1 MIRYALTLAL
11 LLALAFGGRPAVA
24 SEEVEVCAAEDLKNA
39 IESGTYR
46 RIIVTCDQLI
56 GPQLNFKPTTDLTI
70 EGRCSSPSG
79 VGPCKMTALNLQQH
93 SSCSVVE
100 DTCHWKLVVKN
111 MIFDGSSNGYGNMI
125 YWKSDH
131 SNQMDEGDFTGSVSF
146 ESCIF
151 RNLLNPVVVMTRFD
165 VTFSYCSFS
174 DNVGKASSTQSMGG
188 TNYFPGRGG
197 AIRVIRGEVV
207 VLGCTFENNSV
218 ENSATGE
225 TGQGSNVWIGALSVH
240 SSFRP
245 KVEFSGSNSITS
257 TSNTVY
263 VKVDDDGN
271 ILGSAVDVAAPP
283 PSPPPPPPE
292 EVEVCAAED
301 LKNAIES
308 GTYRRIIVTCDQLIG
323 PQLNF
328 KPTTDLTIEGR
339 CSSPSGVG
347 PCKMTALNLQQHSSC
362 SVVEDTCHWKLVV
375 KNMIFDGSSNGYGN
389 MIYWKSDHS
398 NQMDEGDFTGSVSF
412 ESCIFRNLLNPVV
425 VMTRFDVTFSYCS
438 FSDNVGKASST
449 QSMGGT
455 NYFPGRGGAIRVI
468 RGEVVVLGCTFE
480 NNSVENSATGETGQ
494 GSNVWIG
501 ALSVHSSFR
510 PKVEFSGSNSITSTS
525 NTVYVKVDDDG
536 NILGS
541 AVDVAAPPPSPT
553 PPPPEEVEVCAA
565 EDLKNAIESGT
576 YRRIIVTCDQ
586 LIGPQLNFKP
596 TTDLTIEG
604 RCSSPS
610 GVGPCKMTALN
621 LQQHSSC
628 SVVEDTCHWKL
639 VVKNMIFDGSSNGY
653 GNMIYWKSDH
663 SNQMDEGDFTGSV
676 SFESCIFRNLLNPV
690 VVMTRFDVTFSYC
703 SFSDNVGKASSTQ
716 SMGGTNYFPGRG
728 GAIRVIRGEVVV
740 LGCTFENNSVENS
753 ATGETGQGSNVW
765 IGALS
770 VHSSFRPKVE
780 FSGSNSITSTS
791 NTVYVKVDDDGNI
804 LGSALQADG
813 KLQSLAEDV
822 RRSWALTAGV
832 PIEAVVVTLKKG
844 SLITEVEINFEGQDK
859 KGDAEKAQEGVK
871 NYELVVDVIQTSPAL
886 SSALGI
892 QDTSTLTAAT
902 TKTFTRIEGKV
913 QLTEESGSSD
923 GSWLSSG
930 KRVVIL
936 VFGGLVIVTL
946 GFCGLSRRY
955 SKKKPQDYLAKA
967 KQADRM
973 RQEQELLPTHIS
985 TNKINSNK
993 FVTMNPLSAGL

>member
-283 PSPPPPPPE
+283 
-292 EVEVCAAED
+292 
-301 LKNAIES
+301 
-308 GTYRRIIVTCDQLIG
+308 G
-323 PQLNF
+323 
-328 KPTTDLTIEGR
+328 
-339 CSSPSGVG
+339 
-347 PCKMTALNLQQHSSC
+347 
-362 SVVEDTCHWKLVV
+362 
-375 KNMIFDGSSNGYGN
+375 
-389 MIYWKSDHS
+389 
-398 NQMDEGDFTGSVSF
+398 
-412 ESCIFRNLLNPVV
+412 
-425 VMTRFDVTFSYCS
+425 
-438 FSDNVGKASST
+438 
-449 QSMGGT
+449 
-455 NYFPGRGGAIRVI
+455 
-468 RGEVVVLGCTFE
+468 
-480 NNSVENSATGETGQ
+480 
-494 GSNVWIG
+494 
-501 ALSVHSSFR
+501 
-510 PKVEFSGSNSITSTS
+510 
-525 NTVYVKVDDDG
+525 
-536 NILGS
+536 
-541 AVDVAAPPPSPT
+541 T
-553 PPPPEEVEVCAA
+553 PPPPKDEP
-565 EDLKNAIESGT
+565 T
-576 YRRIIVTCDQ
+576 
-586 LIGPQLNFKP
+586 FK
-596 TTDLTIEG
+596 
-604 RCSSPS
+604 
-610 GVGPCKMTALN
+610 VGF
-621 LQQHSSC
+621 
-628 SVVEDTCHWKL
+628 KL
-639 VVKNMIFDGSSNGY
+639 V
-653 GNMIYWKSDH
+653 
-663 SNQMDEGDFTGSV
+663 
-676 SFESCIFRNLLNPV
+676 
-690 VVMTRFDVTFSYC
+690 
-703 SFSDNVGKASSTQ
+703 
-716 SMGGTNYFPGRG
+716 
-728 GAIRVIRGEVVV
+728 
-740 LGCTFENNSVENS
+740 FEN
-753 ATGETGQGSNVW
+753 
-765 IGALS
+765 
-770 VHSSFRPKVE
+770 
-780 FSGSNSITSTS
+780 
-791 NTVYVKVDDDGNI
+791 VDYDK
-804 LGSALQADG
+804 LQADG